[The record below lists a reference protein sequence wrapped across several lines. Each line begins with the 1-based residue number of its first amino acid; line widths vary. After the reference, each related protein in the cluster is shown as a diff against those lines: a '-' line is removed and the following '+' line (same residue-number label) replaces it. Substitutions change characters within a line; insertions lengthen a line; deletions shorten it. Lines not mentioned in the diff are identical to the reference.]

1 MGGAAQTKAMKKV
14 SGTLRLDLAAYRELE
29 AFTQFG
35 SDLDAQTKARLERG
49 KRTQEILKQ
58 GLHQLVSM
66 EEEVIILYCLTS
78 GLLDTIPLEDLPRF
92 EQQLYQDLKTDAVGK
107 NRCRNQEYQNA
118 SG

>member
-1 MGGAAQTKAMKKV
+1 MKKV

-107 NRCRNQEYQNA
+107 KSLPKSRIPKCFRMIKCLILT
-118 SG
+118 